1 MRWAASMKPGII
13 LSMEQAL
20 SMTSATLRFVH
31 LGWRVIKVEATP
43 LSPDALPGDPNRYIG
58 SLVADEGRRSYFI
71 GPNVGKESIALNLKT
86 PEGQDILR
94 RLIRA
99 LNVDVFCCNTLPSRY
114 RELGIDYD
122 TLRAVKPDLIWAAI
136 SAMGPDYPDA
146 AGYDPA
152 IQAQVGYM
160 EVTGPGDGPPTLA
173 GIPLVDLKA
182 GDEVYAN
189 IWMALAERAASGQ
202 GSRIDVSMM
211 QAAASWLITVLPL
224 VDFSCE
230 PWEITR
236 CGNEHRKFVPTNA
249 YPTTDGAVLLAI
261 GSDAGWRRLTDVP
274 KFKPAAT
281 PLRETNVGRVQDRVA
296 IHADIAAI
304 TRQHATTEIMDDLRR
319 AKIPYAPINTVP
331 QAMQIEA
338 IARKLTA
345 TRAPDGRRVRLPPM
359 AVDHVDARREFSFPP
374 RYGEHSESILREVG
388 YDDRQIAQ
396 LRGAHIIAGPDALAK
411 RQDKDQP
418 QPGA

>member
-1 MRWAASMKPGII
+1 MKPGTI

-31 LGWRVIKVEATP
+31 LGWRVIKLEATP

-71 GPNVGKESIALNLKT
+71 GPNVGKESVALNLKA
-86 PEGQDILR
+86 PEGQEVLR
-94 RLIRA
+94 RVIRE
-99 LNVDVFCCNTLPSRY
+99 LDVDVFCCNTLPSRY

-122 TLRAVKPDLIWAAI
+122 SLRAVKPDLIWAAI

-160 EVTGPGDGPPTLA
+160 EVTGPGDGPPMLS

-189 IWMALAERAASGQ
+189 IWKALAERAVSGE

-224 VDFSCE
+224 VDFDCE

-249 YPTTDGAVLLAI
+249 YPTADGAVLFAI
-261 GSDAGWRRLTDVP
+261 GSDAGWRRLVDVP
-274 KFKPAAT
+274 KFRPAAT
-281 PLRETNVGRVQDRVA
+281 PLRETNVGRVQDRAA
-296 IHADIAAI
+296 IHADVAAI
-304 TRQHATTEIMDDLRR
+304 TRRHSTAEIMEDLRQAR
-319 AKIPYAPINTVP
+319 IPHAPINTVP
-331 QAMQIEA
+331 QAMQIDA
-338 IARKLTA
+338 IARKLTE

-359 AVDHVDARREFSFPP
+359 AVDHAGASREFSFPP
-374 RYGEHSESILREVG
+374 RYGDHSEAILREVG
-388 YDDRQIAQ
+388 YDQRQIAA
-396 LRGAHIIAGPDALAK
+396 LRDARIIAGPDAVAT
-411 RQDKDQP
+411 RQSNVRP
-418 QPGA
+418 QADA

>member
-1 MRWAASMKPGII
+1 MKPGVI

-20 SMTSATLRFVH
+20 SLTSATLRFVH

-43 LSPDALPGDPNRYIG
+43 QSDDALPGDPNRYIG
-58 SLVADEGRRSYFI
+58 SLVADEDRRSYFI
-71 GPNVGKESIALNLKT
+71 GPNVGKESIALNLKSA
-86 PEGQDILR
+86 EGQAVLR
-94 RLIRA
+94 RLIGE

-152 IQAQVGYM
+152 IQAEVGFM
-160 EVTGPGDGPPTLA
+160 EVTGPGDGPPTLS

-182 GDEVYAN
+182 GDEIYAN
-189 IWMALAERAASGQ
+189 VWKALAERATSGQ

-224 VDFSCE
+224 IDFDCE

-249 YPTTDGAVLLAI
+249 YPTKDGAVLFAI
-261 GSDAGWRRLTDVP
+261 GSDAGWRRFVDAP
-274 KFKPAAT
+274 KFKTVAAPQRT
-281 PLRETNVGRVQDRVA
+281 TNVGRVKDRVA

-304 TRQHATTEIMDDLRR
+304 TRQLSTADVIADLKR
-319 AKIPYAPINTVP
+319 AKIPHAPINTVP
-331 QAMQIEA
+331 QAMQLEA
-338 IARKLTA
+338 IARKLT
-345 TRAPDGRRVRLPPM
+345 TTTAPDGRRVRLPPM
-359 AVDHVDARREFSFPP
+359 AVDHAGAPQHFSFPP
-374 RYGEHSESILREVG
+374 GYGEQSDAILREVG
-388 YDDRQIAQ
+388 YDAPAIAA
-396 LRGAHIIAGPDALAK
+396 LRDSKVVAGPEAASRRTK
-411 RQDKDQP
+411 S
-418 QPGA
+418 GA

>member
-1 MRWAASMKPGII
+1 VKPGVI

-20 SMTSATLRFVH
+20 SLTSATLRFVQ

-43 LSPDALPGDPNRYIG
+43 QSADALPGDPNRYIG

-71 GPNVGKESIALNLKT
+71 GPNVGKESIALNLKSA
-86 PEGQDILR
+86 EGQDVLR
-94 RLIRA
+94 RLIRE

-122 TLRAVKPDLIWAAI
+122 SLRAVKPDLIWAAI

-152 IQAQVGYM
+152 IQALVGYM
-160 EVTGPGDGPPTLA
+160 EVTGMADGPPTLS

-189 IWMALAERAASGQ
+189 VWKALAERATSGRS
-202 GSRIDVSMM
+202 SRIDVSMM

-224 VDFSCE
+224 IDFDCE

-249 YPTTDGAVLLAI
+249 YPTADGAVLFAI
-261 GSDAGWRRLTDVP
+261 GSDAGWRRFTELESFRCV
-274 KFKPAAT
+274 AT
-281 PLRETNVGRVQDRVA
+281 PQRTTNVGRVKDRVA

-304 TRQHATTEIMDDLRR
+304 ARQRSTADMIEDLRR
-319 AKIPYAPINTVP
+319 AKIPHAPINTVP

-338 IARKLTA
+338 IARKLTS
-345 TRAPDGRRVRLPPM
+345 TTAPDGRRVRLPPM
-359 AVDHVDARREFSFPP
+359 AVDQPEALQHFSFPP
-374 RYGEHSESILREVG
+374 SYGEQTDAILREVG
-388 YDDRQIAQ
+388 YEAGMIAT
-396 LRGAHIIAGPDALAK
+396 LHAKRIVAGPETVRRRATVKA
-411 RQDKDQP
+411 
-418 QPGA
+418 

>member
-1 MRWAASMKPGII
+1 
-13 LSMEQAL
+13 
-20 SMTSATLRFVH
+20 V
-31 LGWRVIKVEATP
+31 
-43 LSPDALPGDPNRYIG
+43 
-58 SLVADEGRRSYFI
+58 
-71 GPNVGKESIALNLKT
+71 
-86 PEGQDILR
+86 LR
-94 RLIRA
+94 RLIRD
-99 LNVDVFCCNTLPSRY
+99 LKVDVFCCNTLPSRY

-152 IQAQVGYM
+152 IQAMVGYM
-160 EVTGPGDGPPTLA
+160 EVTGPTNGPPTLS

-189 IWMALAERAASGQ
+189 IWKALAERATSGQ

-211 QAAASWLITVLPL
+211 QAAASWLITLLPL
-224 VDFSCE
+224 VDFDCD

-249 YPTTDGAVLLAI
+249 YPTSDGAVLFAI
-261 GSDAGWRRLTDVP
+261 GSDMGWRRLTDVP
-274 KFKPAAT
+274 KFRPIAT
-281 PLRETNVGRVQDRVA
+281 PLRATNVGRVKDRIA

-304 TRQHATTEIMDDLRR
+304 TRQYPSAEIIADLKR
-319 AKIPYAPINTVP
+319 AKIPHAPINTVP

-345 TRAPDGRRVRLPPM
+345 TTAPDGRHVRLPPM
-359 AVDHVDARREFSFPP
+359 AVDHAGARRDYKFPS
-374 RYGEHSESILREVG
+374 RYGEQSETILREVG
-388 YDDRQIAQ
+388 YAEAEIAR
-396 LRGAHIIAGPDALAK
+396 LRAKGVLAGPDVVSARAA
-411 RQDKDQP
+411 QP
-418 QPGA
+418 QP